1 MEYLVTGME
10 SYNNLYGLKDVITI
24 VYWRDADGVEGETAI
39 LPPDPDNFTAFDD
52 VTPEMMQQWIVN
64 LNT

>member
-10 SYNNLYGLKDVITI
+10 SYRSLYGLQDVITT

-39 LPPDPDNFTAFDD
+39 PPPDPDNFTAFDD
-52 VTPEMMQQWIVN
+52 VTPEMMQQWIIN

>member
-10 SYNNLYGLKDVITI
+10 SYDNLYGLQDVITT
-24 VYWRDADGVEGETAI
+24 VYWRKDGVEGETKMP
-39 LPPDPDNFTAFDD
+39 PPDPNNFTAFDD
-52 VTPEMMQQWIVN
+52 ITIEMMQQWIIN

>member
-10 SYNNLYGLKDVITI
+10 SYNNLYGLKDVITK
-24 VYWRDADGVEGETAI
+24 VYWRNADGVEGETAI
-39 LPPDPDNFTAFDD
+39 PPPDPDNFTAFDD
-52 VTPEMMQQWIVN
+52 VTPDMMQQWIIN